1 MSPGPWE
8 LLQISS
14 NKKLYCK
21 ACPFL
26 QSTSPRCVPHPAAAG
41 RQQLKTQTVQHASPV
56 AAATGPQ
63 QLKNLTVRGAA
74 LVAAA
79 IGALK
84 KQAKKSETPKQDEG
98 EARARARAHRPP
110 FPNKTNIP

>member
-8 LLQISS
+8 LLQIGSS
-14 NKKLYCK
+14 KKNLS
-21 ACPFL
+21 
-26 QSTSPRCVPHPAAAG
+26 QSLSLSSVNQSLSPAAAG
-41 RQQLKTQTVQHASPV
+41 RQQPKTQTVQCAALV
-56 AAATGPQ
+56 TAATGPQ

-79 IGALK
+79 IGAPK

-98 EARARARAHRPP
+98 
-110 FPNKTNIP
+110 